1 MFNPRYTQLLQQKG
15 LATASL
21 NSNLIPT
28 ANPIARTLGVQNI
41 TPQPAIRRQGFGTQF
56 ADTPPAFL
64 TEKKVDNK
72 IERTKKPKEKTKK
85 KRKSKSK
92 NKK

>member
-1 MFNPRYTQLLQQKG
+1 MAMFNPRYAQLLQQKG
-15 LATASL
+15 LANTSL

-28 ANPIARTLGVQNI
+28 ANPIARTLNTSAPI
-41 TPQPAIRRQGFGTQF
+41 TPQPAIRKQGFGTQF
-56 ADTPPAFL
+56 ADTPPAFI

-72 IERTKKPKEKTKK
+72 IERINKPKPKKK
-85 KRKSKSK
+85 KRKTK

>member
-28 ANPIARTLGVQNI
+28 ANPIARTLNTSAPI
-41 TPQPAIRRQGFGTQF
+41 TPQPAIRQQGFGTRF
-56 ADTPPAFL
+56 ADTPPAFV

-72 IERTKKPKEKTKK
+72 IERLNPPKPKKKKRRKTKK
-85 KRKSKSK
+85 

>member
-1 MFNPRYTQLLQQKG
+1 MAMFNPRYTQLLQQKG

-28 ANPIARTLGVQNI
+28 ANPIARTLNTSAPI
-41 TPQPAIRRQGFGTQF
+41 TPQPAIRKQGFGTQF

-72 IERTKKPKEKTKK
+72 IERINKPKPKKK
-85 KRKSKSK
+85 KRKTK

>member
-28 ANPIARTLGVQNI
+28 ANPIARTLGQQNI
-41 TPQPAIRRQGFGTQF
+41 TPQPAIRRQGFGTHF
-56 ADTPPAFL
+56 KDTPPAFI
-64 TEKKVDNK
+64 TERKVDNK
-72 IERTKKPKEKTKK
+72 IERINKPKPKKK
-85 KRKSKSK
+85 KRKTK